1 MKLCIFSGTFNPIHR
16 AHLKMAEYVLENFGF
31 DKIIFIPAYKPPHK
45 DYDTGMCIHRFNMV
59 RLAIEYNPHFEIS
72 DIEYRHEGKSYSY
85 LTALQLK
92 KQYCTEGKINFII
105 GTDAFEKIESWYEAE
120 KFKDL
125 VDFIVF
131 VRENKTVNFDNLKA
145 KGYSFEIA
153 RMPFIDISSTE
164 LRERIKEGKSISNLV
179 TEEVEEYIYKNGLYR
194 NTEMA

>member
-45 DYDTGMCIHRFNMV
+45 DYDTNMCTHRFNMV

-92 KQYCTEGKINFII
+92 KQYCTEDKINFII
-105 GTDAFEKIESWYEAE
+105 GTDAFEKIETWYEAE

-131 VRENKTVNFDNLKA
+131 VRENKTVNFDDLKE

-153 RMPFIDISSTE
+153 RMPFIDISSTV